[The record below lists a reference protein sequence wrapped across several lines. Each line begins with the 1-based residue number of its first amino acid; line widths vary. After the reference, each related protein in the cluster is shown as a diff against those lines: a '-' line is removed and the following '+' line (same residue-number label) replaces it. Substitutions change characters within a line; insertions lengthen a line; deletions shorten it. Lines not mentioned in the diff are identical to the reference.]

1 MPKSGEQGEGG
12 PQSGISQLKRTL
24 WDVVKVSTGAQEQ
37 EGDEDGVASPGGAS
51 PTLSPAEARAKREQK
66 RPSPAFQASS
76 RERLN
81 KLDVTNRFRAP
92 PPGSYRPKDDLAR
105 PRLKGTDFGLRE
117 PTKSL
122 KSLEIEREVER
133 LHAEKLPYDHLVKT
147 ANSVELLEHFPSK
160 AKAKLPTYDFAKVPS
175 RPDLVKSA
183 NITYND
189 NSFTAGVL
197 EGDLRCSH
205 LTRKPEWDFAKL
217 STASDKPHETYF
229 QPGQYKKELSP
240 ATGTKNIPFGRQTD
254 RKPLTI
260 TKRAGDHLPDR
271 SLSRICSLAPG
282 DDPCS
287 RSCPLLSRE
296 LRVSVPSFAKYK
308 KRADFYVKKAD
319 YHARDDPEVDQAV
332 LRHALTF
339 DLTTASKAVQ
349 SRAQPPEDFKKS
361 LTRQEHL
368 KRLRSYGTDPAL
380 SQAKENLSRGPVSVE
395 LLSDIDASPSLRQRV
410 KTREF
415 SRVVGRDVHK
425 ECSEP
430 PPRKRDLSEA
440 AKFER
445 STREGDSRS
454 LVKDMSPMA
463 GKITTLRAERSYE
476 YLNISRR
483 KPEAV
488 GPARTMEL

>member
-1 MPKSGEQGEGG
+1 MPKVGEQGEGG
-12 PQSGISQLKRTL
+12 PPSGIDQLKRAL
-24 WDVVKVSTGAQEQ
+24 WDVVKVSTGVEEQ
-37 EGDEDGVASPGGAS
+37 EGDEDGVVSPSGTN
-51 PTLSPAEARAKREQK
+51 PTPSPAEVRAKREK
-66 RPSPAFQASS
+66 TRPSPAFKASS
-76 RERLN
+76 RESLR
-81 KLDVTNRFRAP
+81 KLDVTSRFRAP

-105 PRLKGTDFGLRE
+105 PRVKGTDFGLRE

-122 KSLEIEREVER
+122 KALEIEREVER
-133 LHAEKLPYDHLVKT
+133 LHAEKLPYDHLVKK
-147 ANSVELLEHFPSK
+147 ANSVELLAQFPDKS
-160 AKAKLPTYDFAKVPS
+160 KAKLPNYDFAKVPS
-175 RPDLVKSA
+175 RPDLIKSA

-205 LTRKPEWDFAKL
+205 LTRKPEWDFARL
-217 STASDKPHETYF
+217 STASEKPHETYF
-229 QPGQYKKELSP
+229 QPGQYKTELSP
-240 ATGTKNIPFGRQTD
+240 ATGSKNIGFERQTN

-282 DDPCS
+282 GDSCS

-308 KRADFYVKKAD
+308 NRADFYKKAD

-332 LRHALTF
+332 LRHGLTF
-339 DLTTASKAVQ
+339 DLTTASKALW
-349 SRAQPPEDFKKS
+349 SRVPPPESFKTS

-368 KRLRSYGTDPAL
+368 KRLRSFGSDPAL

-425 ECSEP
+425 ECSVS

-445 STREGDSRS
+445 STREGDARS
-454 LVKDMSPMA
+454 LVKSMSPLA
-463 GKITTLRAERSYE
+463 GGITTLRAERSYE
-476 YLNISRR
+476 YL
-483 KPEAV
+483 PTEEQQLQ
-488 GPARTMEL
+488 T